1 MSAVDTICEANFTPG
16 NMERCKSCPLY
27 EICWHFQGLP
37 EDRMEIMEEKAK
49 KWLSDKEKCEVSDEK

>member
-1 MSAVDTICEANFTPG
+1 MSAVETVCKAHFVPG
-16 NMERCKSCPLY
+16 SKDSCKVCPLY
-27 EICWHFQGLP
+27 YICWHFQGLP